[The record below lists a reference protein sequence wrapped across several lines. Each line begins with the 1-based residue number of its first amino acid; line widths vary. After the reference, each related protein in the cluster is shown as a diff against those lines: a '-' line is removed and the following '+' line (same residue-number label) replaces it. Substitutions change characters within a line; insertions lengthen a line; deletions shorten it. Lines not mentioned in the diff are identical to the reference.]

1 MVVFTNVTKK
11 RAEEL
16 LKKGF
21 TREEIKTVYEE
32 LRLKKDNTS
41 AVLYS
46 SGKLLL
52 QGKEIEK
59 TAEIIRKLN
68 MGDEQKPES
77 FRKETGII
85 IGSDEALKGDT
96 FGGMVVAAVKADDQ
110 GRRLLEELGV
120 VDSKKL
126 SDKEVLFMSKKIKMN
141 FSCEVKSLLPEE
153 YNKRDGDVTKLL
165 NKLHQQVAQDLHPG
179 KHIVDKYPGCAVG
192 DIALEKAES
201 KYLEVAAAS
210 VIARAAALDQLEYL
224 SVEAGFPIPKGSS
237 HVKLAL
243 HELQERKLDFK
254 KFVKIDFNN
263 VKEFLQQF

>member
-1 MVVFTNVTKK
+1 MVVFIGVTKK
-11 RAEEL
+11 QVEEL

-21 TREEIKTVYEE
+21 VKEEIKTVYEE
-32 LRLKKDNTS
+32 LRLKKNNTS
-41 AVLYS
+41 VILYM

-52 QGKEIEK
+52 QGKDVEK
-59 TAEIIRKLN
+59 TAEIIRALK

-77 FRKETGII
+77 FRKESGII

-96 FGGMVVAAVKADDQ
+96 FGGIVVAAVKADDN
-110 GRRLLEELGV
+110 GRILLQELGV

-126 SDKEVLFMSKKIKMN
+126 SDKEILFMSKKIKKN
-141 FSCEVKSLLPEE
+141 FPCEIRSLLPEE

-192 DIALEKAES
+192 DIAVEKAES

-210 VIARAAALDQLEYL
+210 IIARAAALDQLEYL

-243 HELQERKLDFK
+243 HELQERKLDFRR
-254 KFVKIDFNN
+254 FVKVDFSN
-263 VKEFLQQF
+263 VKEFLNH